1 MQRYTVVAR
10 CGGAGADLLPH
21 ARADDC
27 CSAISSLFT
36 FRPSRR
42 REGSTCSAISNIS
55 KRFWLGIRA
64 SAAAVGGCSARL
76 WVRLNAASA
85 VAGSGRRQCC
95 QHQRRCARGDGC
107 GGYSWRRY
115 FRWRWA
121 VRAAGR
127 PPHAPADAGRPPPF
141 VGHWGLAGNA
151 DAARRGAALRVTAAP
166 ATAHPDAAGGR
177 RRWRWRCRREKAPP
191 SSSSPSPTCQHARC

>member
-21 ARADDC
+21 AHARADDR

-85 VAGSGRRQCC
+85 VAGSG
-95 QHQRRCARGDGC
+95 
-107 GGYSWRRY
+107 WRRY

-177 RRWRWRCRREKAPP
+177 RRWRWRWRCGREKAPP
-191 SSSSPSPTCQHARC
+191 SSPSPSPTCQHARC